1 MQVNYIELVEK
12 KINEILTKFYQLKQ
26 ENILLK
32 RELEKEKQ
40 KNQHVRIK
48 VEKLLQKI
56 EELNIDK

>member
-1 MQVNYIELVEK
+1 MNYIELVEK

>member
-1 MQVNYIELVEK
+1 MNYIELVEK

-40 KNQHVRIK
+40 KKQQVRIK